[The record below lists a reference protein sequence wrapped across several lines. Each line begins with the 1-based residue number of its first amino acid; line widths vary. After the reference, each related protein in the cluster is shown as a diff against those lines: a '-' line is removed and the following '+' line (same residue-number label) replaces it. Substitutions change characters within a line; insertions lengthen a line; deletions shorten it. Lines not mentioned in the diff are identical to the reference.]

1 MHVKHHNSN
10 YICAS
15 DDIDLT
21 LQQKNDKKQHYNKK
35 HRDLRHAWD
44 TIAQY
49 VNDKEPFEKLL
60 TSQSV
65 RRRFGSNH
73 IHTQSAPSARS
84 QDHMAYV
91 DQSKLFF
98 AQLKSNGART
108 AYQALAFRKFY
119 SNI

>member
-15 DDIDLT
+15 DVIVKT
-21 LQQKNDKKQHYNKK
+21 LQQKVDKKQHYNKK

-44 TIAQY
+44 TIALY

-65 RRRFGSNH
+65 RQRFGSNH
-73 IHTQSAPSARS
+73 IHTQS

-98 AQLKSNGART
+98 AELKSNRART